1 MAFDKKKVLVAAA
14 IAGIMASSTVA
25 MAGSAFPG
33 GDSMNKSHC
42 SKNGCKSMNGCKGK
56 EASCK
61 GQHSCKGGNS
71 CKSAAAAT
79 EVVDGALKTS

>member
-1 MAFDKKKVLVAAA
+1 MGFDKKKVFVAAA

-42 SKNGCKSMNGCKGK
+42 SKNGCKSVNGCKGK
-56 EASCK
+56 AACK
-61 GQHSCKGGNS
+61 GADSGKGS
-71 CKSAAAAT
+71 DASKPAEAAAA
-79 EVVDGALKTS
+79 VVEGALKTG

>member
-1 MAFDKKKVLVAAA
+1 MGFDKKRVLVAAA

-42 SKNGCKSMNGCKGK
+42 SKNGCNSMNSCKGK
-56 EASCK
+56 SACK
-61 GQHSCKGGNS
+61 GTHACKGGNS
-71 CKSAAAAT
+71 CKSAEAAA